1 MSTQGSS
8 VNSPGYGQNIILASN
23 ASATGSAMTWPGG
36 PGTFTATATFG
47 GGTVKLQFLG
57 PDNSTWVDA
66 DAGQTTTPCTLT
78 ANGGGDFELPPGQQI
93 RVNIATAT
101 AVYASAAPTR

>member
-1 MSTQGSS
+1 VSAVGTS
-8 VNSPGYGQNIILASN
+8 VVSPGFGTNVILASN
-23 ASATGSAMTWPGG
+23 ASATGAAVAWPGG
-36 PGTFTATATFG
+36 SGTFIASATFG

-57 PDNSTWVDA
+57 PDGSTWIDCGT
-66 DAGQTTTPCTLT
+66 DTTLT
-78 ANGGGDFELPPGQQI
+78 AAGGGNFELPPGQQI